1 MEICLTNLFEQTRFW
16 YLNGESAQD
25 NGAEDGI
32 SENAFKH
39 VSLPVDLAGVDLV
52 EELHHDEG
60 VEDNGVVLRR
70 GRMQRRVPATVD
82 VKDLLTWTQHK
93 TLVHILY
100 ECRCVHAMSE

>member
-1 MEICLTNLFEQTRFW
+1 MAICLKNLFEQRRLW
-16 YLNGESAQD
+16 YLNGESAED

-39 VSLPVDLAGVDLV
+39 VSLSVDLAGVDLV

-60 VEDNGVVLRR
+60 VEDDGVVLRWR
-70 GRMQRRVPATVD
+70 RMKRRVPATVD

-93 TLVHILY
+93 TLSTVYIILY
-100 ECRCVHAMSE
+100 AHPI